1 MSRQKFAAVLCAC
14 AASLA
19 LFLMAGCSSNAAEE
33 TAAEDTTEE
42 AATAEASAEIA
53 DPTPENPITVTDGE
67 VRYLA
72 EVNEVFFTESTRH
85 GVVFEGGSNGE
96 KSILRGLGDEKEFY
110 QAMLDAG
117 FTAGDNLTAED
128 MKAPE
133 GEGKSVEGD
142 KLNITV
148 KWEGQEEI
156 PFQDIVKCT
165 EGDYTSDFR
174 FGGNLA
180 SAEQNNTGCV
190 VCLDSC
196 ATGITSDATW
206 VTGTTN
212 NKPDLFYGNGD
223 VLPSDGTYVIVTFR
237 PAE

>member
-1 MSRQKFAAVLCAC
+1 MDRRKLLVLMSLCIAALTAILMVGCAGGSNE
-14 AASLA
+14 AAEDE
-19 LFLMAGCSSNAAEE
+19 AAEE
-33 TAAEDTTEE
+33 TAAVLEGEMPTE
-42 AATAEASAEIA
+42 
-53 DPTPENPITVTDGE
+53 ENPIVVSDGE

-72 EVNEVFFTESTRH
+72 EVNEVFFTEPTRH
-85 GVVFEGGSNGE
+85 GVVFKDGSNGE

-133 GEGKSVEGD
+133 GEGKAVEGD
-142 KLNITV
+142 ALDITV
-148 KWEGQEEI
+148 CWEGQEEI
-156 PFQDIVKCT
+156 PFQDIVVCS
-165 EGDYTSDFR
+165 EGDYDSDYR

-180 SAEQNNTGCV
+180 SAEKNNTGCV

-212 NKPDLFYGNGD
+212 NHPDLFTANSE
-223 VLPSDGTYVIVTFR
+223 VLPSDGTRVVVIFR
-237 PAE
+237 PRA